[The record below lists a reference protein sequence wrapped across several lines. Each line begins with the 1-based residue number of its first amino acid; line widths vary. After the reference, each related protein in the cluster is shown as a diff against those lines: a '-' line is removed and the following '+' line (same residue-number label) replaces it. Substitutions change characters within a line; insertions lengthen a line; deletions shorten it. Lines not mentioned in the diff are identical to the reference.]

1 MRIIYRILLGF
12 MLLIAVAWPKAA
24 RAEGLLDDEVVF
36 GGIFR
41 LESGET
47 LEGSLIVVGGI
58 AMLEAESTVTGDVV
72 LFGGTIQ
79 AAGMIQGD
87 VVGLGSLITL
97 DDTAVV
103 EGDLTS
109 IGAHVEQAAGAQ
121 VKGEITDTSRGPFV
135 FRFPSGV
142 RVPRIDFGF
151 SPLLNFIWF
160 TLKIFLWAALAVLL
174 VLFLPAHTE
183 RVSAAAVQQPL
194 VAGGLG
200 LLSLAILPLVTLIF
214 VVTIILIPA
223 VPVLAVVVA
232 LTWMFGLVSLGM
244 EVGKRLSK
252 LANQEWA
259 SAVSAGVGTFT
270 LILVLN
276 GLDAIIPCVGW
287 VIPALVGLVGLGAVL
302 LTRFGTQSYPLA

>member
-87 VVGLGSLITL
+87 VVGLGGLITL